1 VVDGEILGE
10 IQQVRVHELD
20 NFPGNARRGDVDA
33 IAKSLETFGQFQPII
48 AQLSTKFVL
57 VGNHTLAAARQLRW
71 AHISV
76 AYVDVD
82 DEMARKIVLAANR
95 TSDLATYDLDAL
107 AALLREVDDLEGT
120 GFSPDDLSELMEDEP
135 EVEEKERA
143 SSKQLGVVVYTDTV
157 ERQMELMATLLE
169 EGWEARAL

>member
-1 VVDGEILGE
+1 V
-10 IQQVRVHELD
+10 
-20 NFPGNARRGDVDA
+20 RRGDVDA
-33 IAKSLETFGQFQPII
+33 IAKSLETFGQFQPVVV
-48 AQLSTKFVL
+48 QRSTNFVL
-57 VGNHTLAAARQLRW
+57 IGNHTLAAARQLRW
-71 AHISV
+71 AHIAA

-107 AALLREVDDLEGT
+107 AALLREVDDFTGT
-120 GFSPDDLSELMEDEP
+120 GFSSDDLSELLDDEP
-135 EVEEKERA
+135 AVEEKERE
-143 SSKQLGVVVYTDTV
+143 SNKQIGVVVYTDTV